1 MTKRTSVVGA
11 LLLALGGGA
20 FALAASGGSKDTGK
34 HPEACPMRVSGA
46 KVSVVNIDSGVVIHV
61 TAGDAATAAK
71 IQAAA
76 AEPGAGK
83 AETSGCKHC
92 PGHGA
97 AAAAKA
103 GKADEA
109 AQEGVYACS
118 MGDYAGPQT
127 KDGRCPK
134 CGMKLSLKK

>member
-1 MTKRTSVVGA
+1 MKRKTLVLGA

-20 FALAASGGSKDTGK
+20 FALAEGGRAKENGN
-34 HPEACPMRVSGA
+34 HPGACPMRVSGA
-46 KVSVVNIDSGVVIHV
+46 KVKVVNIDSGVVIHV
-61 TAGDAATAAK
+61 TAGDAATTAM

-76 AEPGAGK
+76 AGTAGH
-83 AETSGCKHC
+83 SGCKHC

-97 AAAAKA
+97 AAPAEA
-103 GKADEA
+103 GGKEA
-109 AQEGVYACS
+109 AVYACS
-118 MGDYAGPQT
+118 MGDYSGPQT

>member
-1 MTKRTSVVGA
+1 MTRKTLVVAA
-11 LLLALGGGA
+11 LSLALGGGA
-20 FALAASGGSKDTGK
+20 FALASGGHSKEKGK
-34 HPEACPMRVSGA
+34 HAGACPMRVSGA
-46 KVSVVNIDSGVVIHV
+46 EVKVVKIDSGVVIHV
-61 TAGDAATAAK
+61 TSGDAETAAE

-76 AEPGAGK
+76 AGTAGH
-83 AETSGCKHC
+83 SGCKHC